1 MKCVTVA
8 PNRLVYSLTPR
19 GVIRK
24 TRLTYE
30 FMKYSL
36 DFYRDARQHLRR
48 SLVQA
53 VAQRRR
59 IAVYGTGDAAEL
71 VFLLIREMGLELVAV
86 FDGESDRQF
95 LGHPVLP
102 IDRHGEVAY
111 DVMVVAVLERPAG
124 TIKLL
129 RQLGVPDTKVLMLR
143 PDWSATQ
150 PAANGTARSGRVM
163 AMLTT
168 ASSDLQTRPAEEWVI
183 EPRGRSA
190 LGQVREIWV
199 YRRLFVY
206 FGKRSI
212 ERLYQNTALGPIWLF
227 IRPLFPIAIRD
238 AGLRRRARR
247 GGPGRALFPLR
258 PRGLVGVG
266 SVQQLPDVG
275 DTQPADEP
283 RVSGP
288 HVLPAGHRARRRP
301 CRSPSSTS

>member
-1 MKCVTVA
+1 
-8 PNRLVYSLTPR
+8 VYSLTPR
-19 GVIRK
+19 GVMRK

-86 FDGESDRQF
+86 FDGASDRPF

-102 IDRHGEVAY
+102 IERHGEVAY

-150 PAANGTARSGRVM
+150 PAANGTA
-163 AMLTT
+163 
-168 ASSDLQTRPAEEWVI
+168 
-183 EPRGRSA
+183 
-190 LGQVREIWV
+190 GQ
-199 YRRLFVY
+199 
-206 FGKRSI
+206 G
-212 ERLYQNTALGPIWLF
+212 A
-227 IRPLFPIAIRD
+227 
-238 AGLRRRARR
+238 
-247 GGPGRALFPLR
+247 
-258 PRGLVGVG
+258 
-266 SVQQLPDVG
+266 
-275 DTQPADEP
+275 
-283 RVSGP
+283 
-288 HVLPAGHRARRRP
+288 
-301 CRSPSSTS
+301 